1 MAIVKWDPFRDI
13 MTLRERMDN
22 LFEDSISRMRGTG
35 ENISYSTWSPAVDI
49 YETSDN
55 LVIKAEIPGA
65 DKDDISVEIKN
76 SALYLKGE
84 RKLEKD
90 VKEENY
96 HRMER
101 SYGSFHRTFA
111 LPTTVNQ
118 EKIKANFK
126 NGVLEITIPKVEKAK
141 PKPITVDVD

>member
-35 ENISYSTWSPAVDI
+35 ENMSYSTWSPAVDI

-65 DKDDISVEIKN
+65 DKDDISVEIKD

-101 SYGSFHRTFA
+101 SYGSFHRTFS
-111 LPTTVNQ
+111 LPTTVDQ
-118 EKIKANFK
+118 DKIKANFK
-126 NGVLEITIPKVEKAK
+126 NGVLEITIPKEEKAK